1 MHVQSVQNYCISR
14 LNSQIL
20 DVLVAVFVVVA
31 YTPYLHHGDHFAIE
45 FYILLTNY
53 AKKWQVG
60 AVKNLI

>member
-53 AKKWQVG
+53 AKK
-60 AVKNLI
+60 